1 MCGASAPSLQLHHMP
16 PRTTEKSCRPRVS
29 DRTMVGNS
37 ATRLACEFQK
47 TEWRRHDSDMKS
59 QRGRSIEGPSLRG
72 LWGRS
77 PTGQN
82 GQPAAKKDVSAMW
95 SGGWMSE
102 NISGV
107 PAGRSVFHLTSPFI
121 GLTENC
127 YLPPPAPLA
136 PLASAPLG
144 PSSVEVGREHFAV
157 AVHYPASALTPPQ
170 LAY

>member
-1 MCGASAPSLQLHHMP
+1 MAVGFLLRRSDRGRVSSQKLGDLCASAPSLQLHPMP

-59 QRGRSIEGPSLRG
+59 QRGRSIEGPVAPRLM
-72 LWGRS
+72 GRS
-77 PTGQN
+77 ATGQN

-107 PAGRSVFHLTSPFI
+107 PAGRSVFHLTSSFI
-121 GLTENC
+121 GL
-127 YLPPPAPLA
+127 LA
-136 PLASAPLG
+136 RVIGHTCGMRQFETA
-144 PSSVEVGREHFAV
+144 
-157 AVHYPASALTPPQ
+157 TPP
-170 LAY
+170 LH